1 MPDLFAPGV
10 SSALVLVALR
20 VGGLL
25 LVAPLWSA
33 KTVPMRLRT
42 ATLVLFA
49 VLLLPAALASAPHGG
64 VAITP
69 ASFFGETL
77 IGFAIGM
84 AGALIIAGAEA
95 AGDLLSIS
103 IGLSGAAIVNPTDG
117 GQTMVLG
124 QFLQLFALTLLLSS
138 GGHVLM
144 LEALADTFRVLP
156 LGGAVDMAAGARALT
171 DAAVTIFAAAIR
183 FAAPVL
189 GAVMLA
195 NVSLGVLSRAAPQLN
210 IFSVAFPLQIGIGL
224 LVLSLTIGVIA
235 TALGQWPGSFTVTL
249 EQTLRALAL
258 GPLAPTG
265 GR

>member
-1 MPDLFAPGV
+1 
-10 SSALVLVALR
+10 
-20 VGGLL
+20 
-25 LVAPLWSA
+25 
-33 KTVPMRLRT
+33 MRLRT
-42 ATLVLFA
+42 ASLVLFA
-49 VLLLPAALASAPHGG
+49 VLLLPTALASAPHGG

-69 ASFFGETL
+69 ATVFGETL
-77 IGFAIGM
+77 IGFALGL

-103 IGLSGAAIVNPTDG
+103 IGLSGAAIVNPTQG
-117 GQTMVLG
+117 GQIMVLG
-124 QFLQLFALTLLLSS
+124 QFMQLFALTLLLTS

-156 LGGAVDMAAGARALT
+156 LGGALSMADGARTLVE
-171 DAAVTIFAAAIR
+171 AAVTIFSAAVR

-195 NVSLGVLSRAAPQLN
+195 NISLGVLSRAAPQLN

-224 LVLSLTIGVIA
+224 LVLALTLGVIA
-235 TALGQWPGSFTVTL
+235 SAMNQWPGTFATTL
-249 EQTLRALAL
+249 ENTLRALAPNTAAL
-258 GPLAPTG
+258 SPAG